1 MMRQEEAL
9 EKTKYLVEAEEAV
22 DEQQKGTFGGDQ
34 LEGVI
39 VVVVAA
45 TIHS

>member
-9 EKTKYLVEAEEAV
+9 EKAEHLVEAEEAV
-22 DEQQKGTFGGDQ
+22 DEQQEGTFGGDQ

-45 TIHS
+45 TINR